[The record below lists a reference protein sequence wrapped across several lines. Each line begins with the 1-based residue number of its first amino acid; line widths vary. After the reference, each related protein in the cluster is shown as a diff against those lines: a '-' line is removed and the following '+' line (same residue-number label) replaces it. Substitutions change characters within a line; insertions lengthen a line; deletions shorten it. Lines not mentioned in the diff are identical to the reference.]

1 MLLKDGNTLTP
12 CRDLRCGKV
21 VDLPDVIMNFNDML
35 KKKKKETNETPE
47 NPIEIMDETKDV
59 NETGQPAQADEQT
72 KQEQVVNEL
81 SAEDKL
87 KEELKEANDKYLR
100 LYAEFD
106 NFRRRTTK
114 ERMELLQTAGK
125 EVIVSMLPVLDD
137 FERALKA
144 METATDVIPVKEGVA
159 LVQNKLKHILTA
171 KGLKEM
177 NTKGQPFD
185 AEVHEAITNI
195 PAGDDQKGKVV
206 DELEKGYFLNDKVI
220 RFAKVVVGG

>member
-1 MLLKDGNTLTP
+1 MFEKNGNTLTA
-12 CRDLRCGKV
+12 CRDLNYGRIL
-21 VDLPDVIMNFNDML
+21 DLPDVIMNFNDML
-35 KKKKKETNETPE
+35 KKKKKENETPE
-47 NPIEIMDETKDV
+47 NPNEIMDEIKDV
-59 NETGQPAQADEQT
+59 NEARQPLEVDEET
-72 KQEQVVNEL
+72 KEEQVVNEP
-81 SAEDKL
+81 SAEEKL
-87 KEELKEANDKYLR
+87 KAELKEANDKYLR

-125 EVIVSMLPVLDD
+125 DVIVSMLPVLDD

-177 NTKGQPFD
+177 NTKGEPFD

-195 PAGDDQKGKVV
+195 PAGDAQKGKVV

-220 RFAKVVVGG
+220 RFAKVVVGA

>member
-1 MLLKDGNTLTP
+1 MLPKNGITLTA
-12 CRDLRCGKV
+12 CRDLQYGKV

-35 KKKKKETNETPE
+35 KKKKKENETPE
-47 NPIEIMDETKDV
+47 NPNEIMDEIQDI
-59 NETGQPAQADEQT
+59 NEAGQPVEVDEET
-72 KQEQVVNEL
+72 KQETVVNEL
-81 SAEDKL
+81 SAEEKL
-87 KEELKEANDKYLR
+87 KAELKEANDKYLR

-106 NFRRRTTK
+106 NYRRRTTK
-114 ERMELLQTAGK
+114 ERQEQLLTAGK
-125 EVIVSMLPVLDD
+125 DVIVSMLPVLDD

-159 LVQNKLKHILTA
+159 LVQNKLRHILTS

-177 NTKGQPFD
+177 NTKGEPFD

-195 PAGDDQKGKVV
+195 PAGDAQKGKVV

-220 RFAKVVVGG
+220 RFAKVVVGA

>member
-1 MLLKDGNTLTP
+1 MS
-12 CRDLRCGKV
+12 
-21 VDLPDVIMNFNDML
+21 
-35 KKKKKETNETPE
+35 
-47 NPIEIMDETKDV
+47 EIQDV
-59 NETGQPAQADEQT
+59 NDAREPLKVDEDSNQEPATEQQP
-72 KQEQVVNEL
+72 
-81 SAEDKL
+81 SAEEKL
-87 KEELKEANDKYLR
+87 KEELKEANDKYVR

-114 ERMELLQTAGK
+114 ERTELLQTAGK

-159 LVQNKLKHILTA
+159 LIQNKLKHILTA

-177 NTKGQPFD
+177 STKGQPFD

-195 PAGDDQKGKVV
+195 PAGDEQKGKVV

>member
-1 MLLKDGNTLTP
+1 
-12 CRDLRCGKV
+12 
-21 VDLPDVIMNFNDML
+21 
-35 KKKKKETNETPE
+35 
-47 NPIEIMDETKDV
+47 
-59 NETGQPAQADEQT
+59 
-72 KQEQVVNEL
+72 
-81 SAEDKL
+81 
-87 KEELKEANDKYLR
+87 

-177 NTKGQPFD
+177 GTKGQPFD

-195 PAGDDQKGKVV
+195 PAGDEQKGKVV

-220 RFAKVVVGG
+220 RFAKVVVGA

>member
-1 MLLKDGNTLTP
+1 MLVKNGNTLTA
-12 CRDLRCGKV
+12 CRDLNYGRIL
-21 VDLPDVIMNFNDML
+21 DLPDVIMNFNDML
-35 KKKKKETNETPE
+35 KKKKKENETPE
-47 NPIEIMDETKDV
+47 NPNEIMDEIKDV
-59 NETGQPAQADEQT
+59 NEARQPLEVDEQT
-72 KQEQVVNEL
+72 KEEQVVNEP
-81 SAEDKL
+81 SAEEKL
-87 KEELKEANDKYLR
+87 KAELKEANDKYLR

-114 ERMELLQTAGK
+114 ERQEQLLTAGK
-125 EVIVSMLPVLDD
+125 DVIISMLPVLDD

-177 NTKGQPFD
+177 NTKGEPFD

-195 PAGDDQKGKVV
+195 PAGDAQKGKVV

-220 RFAKVVVGG
+220 RFAKVVVGA

>member
-1 MLLKDGNTLTP
+1 MFYKNGATLTA
-12 CRDLRCGKV
+12 CRDLKYGRIL
-21 VDLPDVIMNFNDML
+21 DLPDLIMKFNDML
-35 KKKKKETNETPE
+35 KKKKKEHDAPE
-47 NPIEIMDETKDV
+47 NANEIMSEIQDV
-59 NETGQPAQADEQT
+59 NDAQQPVQVEEDNQQEQT
-72 KQEQVVNEL
+72 AAQP
-81 SAEDKL
+81 SAEEKL

-106 NFRRRTTK
+106 NYRRRTTK
-114 ERMELLQTAGK
+114 ERQEQLLTAGK
-125 EVIVSMLPVLDD
+125 DVIVSMLPVLDD

-159 LVQNKLKHILTA
+159 LVQNKLKHILSA

-177 NTKGQPFD
+177 NTKGEPFD

-206 DELEKGYFLNDKVI
+206 DELEKGYLLNDKVI